1 MPQKIIQVREEES
14 DVKEMHSF
22 TAPDACIL
30 LVDDNEINR
39 EVVKA
44 MLEPLEIEIDEARD
58 GLEAVNMT
66 KNRQYD
72 LILMDSHMPVMSG
85 EEATKAIRE
94 AETDTHI
101 PVIALTADAIS
112 GVRERLLGCGMND
125 YIVKPVQMQELC
137 EIIYKYL
144 PENKIL
150 DEEITQN

>member
-1 MPQKIIQVREEES
+1 
-14 DVKEMHSF
+14 MHSF

-112 GVRERLLGCGMND
+112 GVRKLNYQGAAGDGAVTVAMAVPDVPMCISATRAE
-125 YIVKPVQMQELC
+125 
-137 EIIYKYL
+137 
-144 PENKIL
+144 
-150 DEEITQN
+150 